1 MSTGQVGQVYLI
13 HFTSPYRHARHYRGW
28 SLDALARIEEHRA
41 GRGANLMKV
50 IKDAGIGF
58 VVAKIEPG
66 TRARERQLKQRGAR
80 RDCPI
85 CMAERVMAALAAEK
99 RAAEFGPAVPN
110 FETERME
117 LAA

>member
-1 MSTGQVGQVYLI
+1 VTGEVGDVYLL

-28 SLDALARIEEHRA
+28 SLDAATRIEEHR
-41 GRGANLMKV
+41 RGQGARLMKV

-66 TRARERQLKQRGAR
+66 TRARERQLKQRGAS
-80 RDCPI
+80 RDCPV
-85 CMAERVMAALAAEK
+85 CMAARVIAALAAGK
-99 RAAEFGPAVPN
+99 PTSR
-110 FETERME
+110 RME